1 MNRNRWLAAAFAGIL
16 LALAQPLLA
25 ATPIKFWT
33 FLTVDSPDPRSAAL
47 KSVIEGFNKSQSEY
61 EVQIQSINYG
71 RIDNQVIQATAAGE
85 GPDVLNVYSDLL
97 PTHIAAKTVV
107 PLDAYVAKMSPADR
121 DDFVVALKLF
131 QFDGK
136 QMAIPW
142 ESRVWLLWYRKD
154 LLAKAG
160 LQPPR
165 TLDELAQDA
174 GKVTTPQVMG
184 FTMGASTGNL
194 GAGAYETFI
203 PLLWASGG
211 DLTDA
216 QGKATFNSD
225 AGVKALTWLRDL
237 VTKHQGMRTT
247 VVSMTADDM
256 VSSMKAGTAAMILG
270 GSFRVAAARAGN
282 LPPDAIVTAPV
293 PGWTADKPAPAR
305 VASQTLTIGANSK
318 NKDGAWKFIQY
329 YLSPQ
334 SQLAF
339 AKASVMPVRGSVYND
354 AFFKTE
360 QGQETQR
367 WGAYARE
374 HGRLT
379 KTPTDFAKLSELLA
393 KSIQEVLLKG
403 ADPKQALNT
412 AANEYNAQHKE

>member
-1 MNRNRWLAAAFAGIL
+1 MRRFRFLAIVLFAI
-16 LALAQPLLA
+16 AQPLLA

-97 PTHIAAKTVV
+97 PMHIAAKTIV
-107 PLDAYVAKMSPADR
+107 PLEEFVAKMPAAER
-121 DDFVVALKLF
+121 DDFVVKLNLF
-131 QFDGK
+131 QSGGK
-136 QMAIPW
+136 QMAVPW

-154 LLAKAG
+154 LFDKAG
-160 LQPPR
+160 LVLPK
-165 TLDELAQDA
+165 TLDQLAQDA
-174 GKVTTPQVMG
+174 AKVTTPQMMG
-184 FTMGASTGNL
+184 FAMGASTGNL

-211 DLTDA
+211 DLTDSG
-216 QGKATFNSD
+216 GKATFNSA
-225 AGVKALTWLRDL
+225 AGIKALDWLRDL
-237 VTKHQGMRTT
+237 VTKYKAMRTS

-256 VSSMKAGTAAMILG
+256 VNSMKAGTAASIIG
-270 GSFRVAAARAGN
+270 GSYRVAAARAGN
-282 LPPDAIVTAPV
+282 LPQDAIATAPI
-293 PGWTADKPAPAR
+293 PGWTPDKPAPAR

-318 NKDGAWKFIQY
+318 HKDGAWKFIQY
-329 YLSPQ
+329 YLSPA

-339 AKASVMPVRGSVYND
+339 AKASVMPVRGSVYKD
-354 AFFKTE
+354 AFFQTP
-360 QGQETQR
+360 QGDETQR
-367 WGAYARE
+367 WAAYARE

-393 KSIQEVLLKG
+393 KAIQEVLLQG
-403 ADPKQALNT
+403 ADPKKALDT
-412 AANEYNAQHKE
+412 AADAYNAQHKE

>member
-1 MNRNRWLAAAFAGIL
+1 LF
-16 LALAQPLLA
+16 A

-47 KSVIEGFNKSQSEY
+47 KGVIEGFNKSQSEY

-97 PTHIAAKTVV
+97 PMHIAAKTIV
-107 PLDAYVAKMSPADR
+107 PLDEFVAKMSAADR
-121 DDFVVALKLF
+121 DDFVVKLNLF
-131 QFDGK
+131 QTGGK

-154 LLAKAG
+154 LFEKAG
-160 LQPPR
+160 LQPPK
-165 TLDELAQDA
+165 TLDELAADA
-174 GKVTTPQVMG
+174 GKLTTPQLMG
-184 FTMGASTGNL
+184 FTMGVSTGNL

-216 QGKATFNSD
+216 NGKATFQSD
-225 AGVKALTWLRDL
+225 AGVKALTWLREL
-237 VTKHQGMRTT
+237 ATKYQGMRTT

-256 VSSMKAGTAAMILG
+256 VNSMKAGTAATILG
-270 GSFRVAAARAGN
+270 GSYRVAAARAGN
-282 LPPDAIVTAPV
+282 LPPDAIATAPV

-318 NKDGAWKFIQY
+318 SKDGAWKFIQY

-339 AKASVMPVRGSVYND
+339 AKASVMPVRGSVYKD
-354 AFFKTE
+354 AFFQTP

-367 WGAYARE
+367 WATYARE
-374 HGRLT
+374 QGRLT
-379 KTPTDFAKLSELLA
+379 RTPTDFAKLSELLA
-393 KSIQEVLLKG
+393 KAIQEVLLKG
-403 ADPKQALNT
+403 ADPKAALTN